1 MHALCKV
8 PDGQMPV
15 TFSLPGFP
23 ESLHLLWL
31 ACSCCPGLAAIYELK
46 GQRDSPAQGRPGAR
60 PRSSLASSCRLRA
73 GSIPPLLLAS
83 GQFLPWKE
91 MLGGGGT
98 TLALCAPS
106 TARLS
111 VAGERSRTEAGEPSL
126 ASPRAIAP
134 VSSPKPGAQSQS
146 KAQS

>member
-91 MLGGGGT
+91 MLGGG
-98 TLALCAPS
+98 APHW
-106 TARLS
+106 LS
-111 VAGERSRTEAGEPSL
+111 VLPPLLGPALLVRGPGRRQESLHWPAREP
-126 ASPRAIAP
+126 
-134 VSSPKPGAQSQS
+134 
-146 KAQS
+146 